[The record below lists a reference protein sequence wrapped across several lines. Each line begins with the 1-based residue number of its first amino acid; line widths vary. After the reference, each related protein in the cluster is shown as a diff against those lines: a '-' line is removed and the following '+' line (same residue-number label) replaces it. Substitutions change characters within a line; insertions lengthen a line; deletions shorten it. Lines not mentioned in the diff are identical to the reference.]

1 MSKSNSKKSG
11 SSSSSKAKK
20 TTIEI
25 DPSVIRF
32 THARIRPYFTG
43 CGKKIEDTIKE
54 ITDGVTTVED
64 LPLITVIENDGEY
77 FSLNNRRL
85 YTIKHVQSLGLLKK
99 PTITAFIKPALDRE
113 KTRYTAQRCA
123 LQAKIMLERDAAESS
138 ENELSDEEK
147 ADKESHTNVGSINEN
162 VSGNEE
168 VDKLS
173 SAMNGLNVP
182 VKDKKASKT
191 ATGEETTD
199 NTGAACKTAKE
210 KAVKSKTPAIPADI
224 LDELKD
230 FTKLV
235 AKGKTKAVLSF
246 IDEWEMGG
254 RINDAQR
261 SEICR
266 IVGLPV
272 S

>member
-1 MSKSNSKKSG
+1 MSKSSNKKG
-11 SSSSSKAKK
+11 GSSSKAKK

-123 LQAKIMLERDAAESS
+123 LQAKIMLEREAADSS
-138 ENELSDEEK
+138 DNDQSDEEK
-147 ADKESHTNVGSINEN
+147 VEKPPHNTEGNVA
-162 VSGNEE
+162 GNEE
-168 VDKLS
+168 VDILS
-173 SAMNGLNVP
+173 SAMDDLNVP
-182 VKDKKASKT
+182 TKDKKSSRT
-191 ATGEETTD
+191 AKAESSTD
-199 NTGAACKTAKE
+199 NNDASAKTTKE
-210 KAVKSKTPAIPADI
+210 KAAKSKVPAIPADI

-230 FTKLV
+230 FSKLV

-272 S
+272 PK